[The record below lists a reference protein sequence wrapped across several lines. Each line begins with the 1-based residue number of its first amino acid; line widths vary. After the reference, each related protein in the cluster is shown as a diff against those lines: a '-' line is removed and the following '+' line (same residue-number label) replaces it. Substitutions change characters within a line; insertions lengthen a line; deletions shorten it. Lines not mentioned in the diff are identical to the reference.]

1 MAVLNVHK
9 AVFVED
15 VAFDV
20 VARTSGGCE
29 MTVDSNLAH
38 VLRNSELIPGKGGC
52 IDRGRSVSEIDGAG
66 LRLLSLIGDDGRNP
80 SLIRPQSFILLHH
93 IPDSDAHKDQ
103 GQHD

>member
-52 IDRGRSVSEIDGAG
+52 IDRGRFVSEIDGAV
-66 LRLLSLIGDDGRNP
+66 LRLVSLIGDDGRIP
-80 SLIRPQSFILLHH
+80 SLIRPQSVIVLDY
-93 IPDSDAHKDQ
+93 IPEAAAH
-103 GQHD
+103 